1 MKSRLPRIL
10 LLTAFMASAMAAIGV
25 RPVRAETPSAPRE
38 TPSATERMPA
48 PEAGAATR
56 SGPGD
61 DDLLPMPAQPDGDG
75 AWAGEDHGTEG
86 DLAYGAYQR
95 GLYLT
100 AFLAATERLE
110 DDPADA
116 PAMTLIGELYRDGL
130 GLPRD
135 LERAREWYAL
145 AAGLGDPH
153 AEFALGEI
161 ALGEI
166 ALGEISLEDATSDTG
181 TAQDARLRGDAR
193 GHFRRAAEA
202 GHPAAAY
209 NLALMLLA
217 EDASTADREVVRWLR
232 QAVDADIPAAQYEL
246 AAIYREG
253 TGVDADAARAT
264 ALLHRAARNGHV
276 PAMLEYGIAVFN
288 GAGVAPDE
296 ARAASWLRR
305 AAWHGDA
312 RARNRLALLYASGR
326 GVEADQVE
334 AAAWHLLAASQ
345 GFDDERLDAALR
357 DLSQE
362 ERARAEALAR
372 DRAWP

>member
-1 MKSRLPRIL
+1 MNSRLSRIL
-10 LLTAFMASAMAAIGV
+10 LLATLMAGVMAMTGV
-25 RPVRAETPSAPRE
+25 HPIWAETPSAPRE
-38 TPSATERMPA
+38 MPSRETPSGETPSAFDAMPA
-48 PEAGAATR
+48 PAPASPA
-56 SGPGD
+56 D
-61 DDLLPMPAQPDGDG
+61 DDLLPMPTQPGLDG
-75 AWAGEDHGTEG
+75 AWSGEDVGPGG
-86 DLAYGAYQR
+86 DIAFGAYQR

-100 AFLAATERLE
+100 AFLAATGRLE

-135 LERAREWYAL
+135 LERARDWYAL
-145 AAGLGDPH
+145 AARLGDPH

-161 ALGEI
+161 ALEG
-166 ALGEISLEDATSDTG
+166 TRSDTETEQE
-181 TAQDARLRGDAR
+181 TAQSRADAR

-202 GHPAAAY
+202 GHAAAAY
-209 NLALMLLA
+209 NLALLLF
-217 EDASTADREVVRWLR
+217 EDDDAATQGEAVRWLQ
-232 QAVDADIPAAQYEL
+232 QAVDAEIPAAQYLL
-246 AAIYREG
+246 AVLYRDG
-253 TGVDADAARAT
+253 IGVDADAARAT

-296 ARAASWLRR
+296 ARAATWLRR

-312 RARNRLALLYASGR
+312 LARNRLALLYAAGR
-326 GVEADQVE
+326 GVEADRVE

-345 GFDDERLDAALR
+345 GLEDERLDAALR
-357 DLSQE
+357 DLTQE

>member
-1 MKSRLPRIL
+1 MNIRLLRMV
-10 LLTAFMASAMAAIGV
+10 LLTAFMAGAMALSAAA
-25 RPVRAETPSAPRE
+25 PLWAEMSSAERE
-38 TPSATERMPA
+38 TPSLLDTMPSPGSGA
-48 PEAGAATR
+48 PVSA
-56 SGPGD
+56 PPDD
-61 DDLLPMPAQPDGDG
+61 DDLLPMPTQRDADG
-75 AWAGEDHGTEG
+75 AWSGNETGTEG
-86 DLAYGAYQR
+86 DLAFGAFQR

-110 DDPADA
+110 ADPADA

-135 LERAREWYAL
+135 LERARDWYAL
-145 AAGLGDPH
+145 AARLGDRH

-166 ALGEISLEDATSDTG
+166 ALEGTPSDTE
-181 TAQDARLRGDAR
+181 TMQESAQLRADAR

-202 GHPAAAY
+202 GHAAAAY
-209 NLALMLLA
+209 NLALLVLDDEEAATA
-217 EDASTADREVVRWLR
+217 EEAVRWLQ
-232 QAVDADIPAAQYEL
+232 QAADAEIPAAQYLL
-246 AAIYREG
+246 AVLYRDG
-253 TGVDADAARAT
+253 TGVDPDAARAT

-288 GAGVAPDE
+288 GTGVAPDE
-296 ARAASWLRR
+296 ARAATWLRR

-312 RARNRLALLYASGR
+312 IARNRLALLYAAGR
-326 GVEADQVE
+326 GVEADRVE

-345 GFDDERLDAALR
+345 GLDDERLDAALR

>member
-1 MKSRLPRIL
+1 MQRK
-10 LLTAFMASAMAAIGV
+10 
-25 RPVRAETPSAPRE
+25 
-38 TPSATERMPA
+38 
-48 PEAGAATR
+48 
-56 SGPGD
+56 
-61 DDLLPMPAQPDGDG
+61 
-75 AWAGEDHGTEG
+75 DHGTEG

-276 PAMLEYGIAVFN
+276 PAMLEYGIAVFQN

-296 ARAASWLRR
+296 APRRQLACAARPGTEMPPRAQPPGVALCVRSRCRGGPGGGGGLAPARRIAGVRRR
-305 AAWHGDA
+305 AS
-312 RARNRLALLYASGR
+312 RRRLARSLAGGTRPRR
-326 GVEADQVE
+326 G
-334 AAAWHLLAASQ
+334 
-345 GFDDERLDAALR
+345 
-357 DLSQE
+357 
-362 ERARAEALAR
+362 AR
-372 DRAWP
+372 P

>member
-1 MKSRLPRIL
+1 MNSRLSRIL
-10 LLTAFMASAMAAIGV
+10 MLTAFMAAALAAIGV
-25 RPVRAETPSAPRE
+25 RPVRAETPPGQL
-38 TPSATERMPA
+38 PSTFDAMSA

-56 SGPGD
+56 SGPDD
-61 DDLLPMPAQPDGDG
+61 DDLLPMPTQPDGDG
-75 AWAGEDHGTEG
+75 AWSGEDGGTEG
-86 DLAYGAYQR
+86 DLAFGAYQR

-100 AFLAATERLE
+100 AFVAATERLE

-116 PAMTLIGELYRDGL
+116 PAMTLIGELYRGGL

-161 ALGEI
+161 ALEGTPPDMET
-166 ALGEISLEDATSDTG
+166 EQE
-181 TAQDARLRGDAR
+181 TAQSRADAR

-202 GHPAAAY
+202 GHAAAAY
-209 NLALMLLA
+209 NLALLLF
-217 EDASTADREVVRWLR
+217 EDDDAAPQGEVVRWLR
-232 QAVDADIPAAQYEL
+232 QAVDADIPAAQYLL
-246 AAIYREG
+246 AVLYRDG

-296 ARAASWLRR
+296 ARAATWLRR

-312 RARNRLALLYASGR
+312 LARNRLALLYAAGR
-326 GVEADQVE
+326 GVEADRVE

-345 GFDDERLDAALR
+345 GLEDERLDAALR